1 MSKCMTLT
9 SGICR
14 GCRDN
19 VGGIKAFYAANI
31 QDVNG
36 ITFTNGIVTAI
47 DCDTWYFFEPN
58 KHSSNWSDTEN
69 VSIENGT
76 NYYEQSIN
84 VLFGK
89 YEQAVRDTLEE
100 LASAE
105 MIIVVKDSNNKM
117 WLLGDKDNG
126 MILTAGNSNSGTAY
140 GDFNGVNLTFSRFC
154 KTPAVEVQLDDDR
167 NLRKSMVPCGYPG
180 EPNYIRYRTITP
192 ITSEAYAAFV
202 KDNTNADKNTSREV
216 SETGRVV
223 SVYQGE
229 DLWYTIYL
237 FTDNNGNP
245 IITDGVDLCK
255 AVPVMSEYA
264 DSIVGIH
271 FSNDTLT
278 IKYKTY
284 DDDFYE
290 FELTDFLSAQ
300 PGVTYT
306 LSDEYTSWSYDNN
319 FTGHEVKLQLLDGD
333 VNINNSTFESSEIY
347 EIEFNTENI
356 KSIGSQAFYYCFG
369 LSSIEIPDT
378 VTTINANAF
387 TQCKGLSSIEIPDG
401 ATLSGYGIVS
411 GCYNLKQIT
420 LPDGI
425 TSINEGM
432 FASCYGL
439 ETLVVPDTVTSI
451 GSRAFSSCRGLT
463 SIELPSGVTSIG
475 EWTFN
480 ECFELSTVTCHA
492 VTPPTLGYNALIDI
506 HNGTLYVP
514 ANSVSAYQANSAWSN
529 AFTTITAIQ

>member
-58 KHSSNWSDTEN
+58 KYSSNWSDTEN

-76 NYYEQSIN
+76 NYYEQSMN

-154 KTPAVEVQLDDDR
+154 KTPAVEVQLDDDSD
-167 NLRKSMVPCGYPG
+167 LRKSMVPCGYPG
-180 EPNYIRYRTITP
+180 PPNYIRYRTITP
-192 ITSEAYAAFV
+192 ITSEAYSQWV
-202 KDNTNADKNTSREV
+202 KDNTNMDKNTSRVV

-223 SVYQGE
+223 NVYRGE
-229 DLWYTIYL
+229 SLWYTIYL
-237 FTDNNGNP
+237 FTDNSGNP
-245 IITDGVDLCK
+245 IITDGEDLCK
-255 AVPVMSEYA
+255 AVYTYTEDA
-264 DSIVGIH
+264 DGIIGIR
-271 FSNDTLT
+271 FNNGTLT
-278 IKYKTY
+278 INVKTY
-284 DDDFYE
+284 DNDFYN

-306 LSDEYTSWSYDNN
+306 LSDEYTSWSYENN
-319 FTGHEVKLQLLDGD
+319 FTGYEVKLQLLDND
-333 VNINNSTFESSEIY
+333 ININDHTFESSRMY

-356 KSIGSQAFYYCFG
+356 KSIGRQAFCYCSG
-369 LSSIEIPDT
+369 LSSIEIPNS
-378 VTTINANAF
+378 VTTINQNAF
-387 TQCKGLSSIEIPDG
+387 TGSYGLSSIEIPNSVT
-401 ATLSGYGIVS
+401 TLNGYGIVS
-411 GCYNLKQIT
+411 GCSNLKQVK

-425 TSINEGM
+425 TSINDGM
-432 FASCYGL
+432 FAECYSL
-439 ETLVVPDTVTSI
+439 ETFIVPDTVTSI
-451 GSRAFSSCRGLT
+451 GSYAFNGCQSLNELT
-463 SIELPSGVTSIG
+463 LPSSISSIG
-475 EWTFN
+475 EWAFYGSP
-480 ECFELSTVTCHA
+480 CSSVTCLA
-492 VTPPTLGYNALIDI
+492 VAPPTLNNMTFDDW
-506 HNGTLYVP
+506 NDRTLCVP
-514 ANSVSAYQANSAWSN
+514 SESVAAYQANSAWSSV
-529 AFTTITAIQ
+529 FTTITAIQ